1 MVCCYKESGNPEI
14 CLKFIYIH
22 TYSEYICI
30 IMSGVDN
37 KCEINRVL

>member
-1 MVCCYKESGNPEI
+1 MIYYYKESRNPEI
-14 CLKFIYIH
+14 YLKFIYIH

-37 KCEINRVL
+37 KCELNRVL